1 MRVNVMIARTE
12 ALIADVAGIPPD
24 GSEGEQLVEQRL
36 FDDSPQAFYFR
47 EVSLEYANGRL
58 TLRGRVPTSRMKQ
71 MLSIL
76 LDDLSGV
83 EQIENLVDVVSATGL
98 SSTHPK

>member
-1 MRVNVMIARTE
+1 MIAQTDT
-12 ALIADVAGIPPD
+12 LIADVVGAPPD
-24 GSEGEQLVEQRL
+24 GNDVEQLAQQRL
-36 FDDSPQAFYFR
+36 FDDSPQAFYLR
-47 EVSLEYANGRL
+47 EVSVEYSNGML

-71 MLSIL
+71 KLWIL

-83 EQIENLVDVVSATGL
+83 EEVENLVDVISATGL

>member
-1 MRVNVMIARTE
+1 MIDQSDTP
-12 ALIADVAGIPPD
+12 IADVLGTPAD
-24 GSEGEQLVEQRL
+24 GNDVEQLAQQRL
-36 FDDSPQAFYFR
+36 FSDSPQAFYFR
-47 EVSLEYANGRL
+47 EVSVEYARGTL
-58 TLRGRVPTSRMKQ
+58 TLQGRVPTSRMKQ

-83 EQIENLVDVVSATGL
+83 EEIENLVDVISATGL